1 MLTLSLLT
9 VVAVN
14 AGERVLSC
22 IFDGWLAEQAH
33 DKERTN
39 AVMTA
44 NKTLVALPPLSLP
57 PHPPVM
63 ISDIR
68 SGVPLLR
75 TTLEQI
81 DGSVDVPM
89 WVSNCLL
96 RVRCCCHCL
105 EFRWMQ
111 QPLTLSSFGDAERLQ
126 ISRGRE
132 GELLVA
138 ASQCRLAS
146 TCERVRVSQVLALV
160 EASDS

>member
-44 NKTLVALPPLSLP
+44 NKTLVALPTLSLP
-57 PHPPVM
+57 PHTPVM

-96 RVRCCCHCL
+96 RVRCCCHC
-105 EFRWMQ
+105 FRWMQ
-111 QPLTLSSFGDAERLQ
+111 QPLTLSRFGDAERLQ

-138 ASQCRLAS
+138 ASQCRPAS
-146 TCERVRVSQVLALV
+146 TRERVRV
-160 EASDS
+160 